1 MLVLMTAPVS
11 AQSVYAEREFS
22 DPRQKKIFDELVAEL
37 RCLVCQN
44 QNIADSNAELAQDLR
59 REVHT
64 MLQRGDSKKQ
74 IINFMVER
82 YGEFVLYRPLFSAKT
97 VVLWLGPFI
106 FFLVGVLLIWQ
117 QARKSRPPAYEPDEA
132 ALTHARELL
141 AAGDNE
147 DTRPDGPRDR
157 NL

>member
-1 MLVLMTAPVS
+1 MLITAPVS

-22 DPRQKKIFDELVAEL
+22 DPQQKEIFDELVAEL

-64 MLQRGDSKKQ
+64 MLVRGDSKKQ
-74 IINFMVER
+74 IIDFMVER

-97 VVLWLGPFI
+97 LVLWLGPFI

-117 QARKSRPPAYEPDEA
+117 QARKPRPPAFEPDEA

-141 AAGDNE
+141 ASDGSK